1 MKLAQALPHALADC
15 ARQGRS
21 EARAAAAPS
30 GEDARAALSPTLA
43 RFVAAVRRLSAPI
56 PER

>member
-1 MKLAQALPHALADC
+1 LPRHC
-15 ARQGRS
+15 RARSPIAPGKQ
-21 EARAAAAPS
+21 EAKRGLLLHHP

-43 RFVAAVRRLSAPI
+43 RFVAGIRRLSAPI